1 MTSEEPNDARPIASG
16 VPGLDHLM
24 RGGFAQGRAHLVEGR
39 PGSGKTTIGLQ
50 FLLEGARNG
59 ERCLYIT
66 LSESKRELAS
76 VAERHG
82 WSLDGIEIYEL
93 VPPELSL
100 DKSTYQTLVHSSDLE
115 LGETLEMALAAIE
128 QYEPTRLVFDSLS
141 EIRLLSQG
149 SLRYRRQVLALK
161 SFVLLKDIT
170 TLFLDD
176 LTGEQDDLNLHSVCH
191 GVLRLEQNVPAY
203 GGERRRIR
211 VIKMRGVQIRGG
223 HHDLVILPGGVQ
235 VFPRLVAADYQQQDI
250 GAEALS
256 NTSLDELFKG
266 GLPRGT
272 STLLMGPSGTGKS
285 SISLRY
291 AYSALNRGERVLVLT
306 FDETRRVVLARAAG
320 LGMDLTAHLESGL
333 LQLDQIDPAELTPGQ
348 ITGKLQRAV
357 EDDGTRMV
365 IIDSLTG
372 YLNSLAEEQQ
382 LLLQMHEILT
392 YLNQR
397 GVVTLLLLANHG
409 LIGHMSTSID
419 LTYLSDS
426 VVLLRYFEADGR
438 IRRAVSIVKKR
449 TGPHE
454 DSIREFTLSSDGVK
468 VGEPL
473 AQFSGVLSGTPR
485 FEGNRA
491 SLMNGDGPS
500 VL

>member
-1 MTSEEPNDARPIASG
+1 
-16 VPGLDHLM
+16 
-24 RGGFAQGRAHLVEGR
+24 
-39 PGSGKTTIGLQ
+39 
-50 FLLEGARNG
+50 
-59 ERCLYIT
+59 
-66 LSESKRELAS
+66 
-76 VAERHG
+76 
-82 WSLDGIEIYEL
+82 
-93 VPPELSL
+93 
-100 DKSTYQTLVHSSDLE
+100 
-115 LGETLEMALAAIE
+115 
-128 QYEPTRLVFDSLS
+128 
-141 EIRLLSQG
+141 
-149 SLRYRRQVLALK
+149 
-161 SFVLLKDIT
+161 VLLKDIT

-211 VIKMRGVQIRGG
+211 VIKMRGIQIRGG

-235 VFPRLVAADYQQQDI
+235 VFPRLVAADHEQKE
-250 GAEALS
+250 GGTEAFS
-256 NTSLDELFKG
+256 NTSLDTLFKG

-291 AYSALNRGERVLVLT
+291 AFSALDRGERVLILS
-306 FDETRRVVLARAAG
+306 FDETKRVVLARAAG
-320 LGMDLTAHLESGL
+320 LGMDLTEHLASGL
-333 LQLDQIDPAELTPGQ
+333 LQLDQIDAAELTPGQ
-348 ITGKLQRAV
+348 ITGKIQRAV
-357 EDDGTRMV
+357 ETDGARMV

-409 LIGHMSTSID
+409 LIGQMSTSID

-426 VVLLRYFEADGR
+426 VMLLRYFEADGR

-454 DSIREFTLSSDGVK
+454 DSIREFTLSVDGVT

-473 AQFSGVLSGTPR
+473 SQFSGVLSGTPR

-491 SLMNGDGPS
+491 SLMNGDVSG
-500 VL
+500 VV

>member
-1 MTSEEPNDARPIASG
+1 MTLEELTDARPIASG

-24 RGGFAQGRAHLVEGR
+24 RGGFAKGRAHLVEGR

-66 LSESKRELAS
+66 LSESRRELAS
-76 VAERHG
+76 VADRHD

-115 LGETLEMALAAIE
+115 LGETLEMALATIE
-128 QYEPTRLVFDSLS
+128 KYQPSRLVFDSLS

-211 VIKMRGVQIRGG
+211 VIKMRGIQIRGG

-235 VFPRLVAADYQQQDI
+235 VFPRLVAADHEQKE
-250 GAEALS
+250 GGTEAFS
-256 NTSLDELFKG
+256 NTSLDTLFKG

-291 AYSALNRGERVLVLT
+291 AFSALDRGERVLILS
-306 FDETRRVVLARAAG
+306 FDETKRVVLARAAG
-320 LGMDLTAHLESGL
+320 LGMDLTEHLASGL
-333 LQLDQIDPAELTPGQ
+333 LQLDQIDAAELTPGQ
-348 ITGKLQRAV
+348 ITGKIQRAV
-357 EDDGTRMV
+357 ETDGARMV

-409 LIGHMSTSID
+409 LIGQMSTSID

-426 VVLLRYFEADGR
+426 VMLLRYFEADGR

-454 DSIREFTLSSDGVK
+454 DSIREFTLSVDGVT

-473 AQFSGVLSGTPR
+473 SQFSGVLSGTPR

-491 SLMNGDGPS
+491 SLMNGDVSG
-500 VL
+500 VV